1 MVQDRLEEY
10 RVVVNDLQV
19 RSHRVVPLKDRRRP
33 VTMATPV
40 KAVCD
45 YQNFQVSFLKTIF
58 FGPYYER
65 TNLQGLYFIQ
75 IKSENRIC

>member
-1 MVQDRLEEY
+1 
-10 RVVVNDLQV
+10 
-19 RSHRVVPLKDRRRP
+19 
-33 VTMATPV
+33 MATPV

-75 IKSENRIC
+75 IKSENRICWMVIV